1 MNLKEIWKRLR
12 GIILFGIIYL
22 AAFFF
27 MEMREVPVHIIHTR
41 FDELIPF
48 CKYFIVPYT
57 LWYFYVCATV
67 LYLGL
72 NTKKLKEYNQLIYS
86 MILGMIIFI
95 LTSLIYPNGQDL
107 RPVITSSD
115 IFSRAVNFLYTV
127 DTPTNILP
135 SLHVYVSVACAVA
148 LMHDR
153 DVRNHRWI
161 RFGVCTLTVLICLS
175 TMFLKQHSVV
185 DVIAAFV
192 CNAAAYLFVYQKE
205 HIMEKI
211 SSQNQ
216 RKNKICK
223 TRFD

>member
-27 MEMREVPVHIIHTR
+27 MEMRDVPVHIIHTK
-41 FDELIPF
+41 FDDLIPF

-57 LWYFYVCATV
+57 IWYFYVCGTV

-72 NTKKLKEYNQLIYS
+72 NKHKIKEYNRLIYS

-107 RPVITSSD
+107 RPVITDTD
-115 IFSRAVNFLYTV
+115 IFSRAVQHLYTI

-148 LMHDR
+148 LLSDR
-153 DVRNHRWI
+153 DVKTRPLI
-161 RFGVCTLTVLICLS
+161 RFGVYVLTVLICLS
-175 TMFLKQHSVV
+175 TMFLKQHSVI

-192 CNAAAYLFVYQKE
+192 CNAAAYLFIYQRE
-205 HIMEKI
+205 AVSEKLLERKKSLH
-211 SSQNQ
+211 SSLE
-216 RKNKICK
+216 
-223 TRFD
+223 